1 MEDNSVET
9 YVHVLPELKLP
20 KAGGKVTK
28 TEEVHPFWFIKR
40 TDKDESV
47 ANMEMVFDDWT
58 QVVASPLKA
67 LVKANAK
74 VIPATYTSSVS
85 LPCLVNTVPIMAGEE
100 VILKWKAKPAQK
112 RKDDQPEKTAFDQIA
127 RQEKKRVRGNAKA
140 QGNAIKHTVVG

>member
-1 MEDNSVET
+1 MENEAVIANSKAVKILAAWATTPSQQEVDCVMEDNSVET

-74 VIPATYTSSVS
+74 VTPATYTSSVS

-100 VILKWKAKPAQK
+100 VILKWKAKPAQ
-112 RKDDQPEKTAFDQIA
+112 
-127 RQEKKRVRGNAKA
+127 
-140 QGNAIKHTVVG
+140 

>member
-1 MEDNSVET
+1 M
-9 YVHVLPELKLP
+9 
-20 KAGGKVTK
+20 TK

-47 ANMEMVFDDWT
+47 ANMDRVFDDWT

-74 VIPATYTSSVS
+74 VTPATYTSSVS

-127 RQEKKRVRGNAKA
+127 RQEKKRVRGNANA